1 MARREWSAVVL
12 GGQLRRRRGIGEQ
25 FLQPFAP
32 CACVSAE
39 AVELRDEICVQIRI
53 RLFPER
59 RSGKCKADR
68 RVATTRAR
76 RIAPAPSSPRGCGM

>member
-12 GGQLRRRRGIGEQ
+12 GGQLRHRRGIGEQ

-39 AVELRDEICVQIRI
+39 AGELRDEICIH
-53 RLFPER
+53 LFPER